1 MRTTFSE
8 ATVRLY
14 HLVDGA
20 DGGRAQTLMYGTLA
34 DAMRLAAAQ
43 DEAVQDGLFI
53 ATDNDVIAWRDLAAG

>member
-20 DGGRAQTLMYGTLA
+20 DGGGAQTLLYGPLA
-34 DAMRLAAAQ
+34 EAMRVAAAQ
-43 DEAVQDGLFI
+43 DEAVQDGLYI
-53 ATDNDVIAWRDLAAG
+53 ATDNDVIAWRDLAGG